1 MFCISDDQKFSR
13 PFCVVLA
20 SIDSSKSILSRCVG
34 FSSEKVSEKSDKKSR
49 PWKYGGSNFIYD
61 GVIS

>member
-34 FSSEKVSEKSDKKSR
+34 FSSEKVSEKSDKKVDH
-49 PWKYGGSNFIYD
+49 GSMGDRTLFMTA
-61 GVIS
+61 